1 MRFYSKEMM
10 DLRHRLDTAL
20 LDISESVFT
29 SVEVYKIF
37 SHFVAAIEQ
46 IRDDLAKEATHP
58 EKGFEATEVDKEI
71 ANELKEL
78 LRKEQLTA
86 IFQYD
91 GEKC

>member
-1 MRFYSKEMM
+1 MRFYAKEMM
-10 DLRHRLDTAL
+10 DLRHMLDTAL

-46 IRDDLAKEATHP
+46 IRDDLAQEVTHP
-58 EKGFEATEVDKEI
+58 EKGFGVTEVDKEI

-78 LRKEQLTA
+78 LREEQLTTV
-86 IFQYD
+86 FEYT
-91 GEKC
+91 GE